1 MVVAEPTLTALKW
14 PPDKNE
20 KSTFTAI
27 ELDLCGLEGDLLAK
41 VIPCPPLKNVEGT
54 TFALLALSKG
64 GQLIGC
70 VEEEGNI
77 SGVHL

>member
-1 MVVAEPTLTALKW
+1 MVTEPTLAALKW
-14 PPDKNE
+14 PPDKND

-41 VIPCPPLKNVEGT
+41 VIPCPLLKNIEGT
-54 TFALLALSKG
+54 TFAFLALSKG

-70 VEEEGNI
+70 VKEEGNI
-77 SGVHL
+77 SGVYL

>member
-27 ELDLCGLEGDLLAK
+27 ELDLCGLEGDLAK

-54 TFALLALSKG
+54 TFAFLALSKA

-77 SGVHL
+77 SGVYL

>member
-1 MVVAEPTLTALKW
+1 MVTEPTLTALKW

-27 ELDLCGLEGDLLAK
+27 ELDLCGLEGGLAK
-41 VIPCPPLKNVEGT
+41 VIPCPPLKNVEGN
-54 TFALLALSKG
+54 TFAFLALSKG

-77 SGVHL
+77 SGVYL